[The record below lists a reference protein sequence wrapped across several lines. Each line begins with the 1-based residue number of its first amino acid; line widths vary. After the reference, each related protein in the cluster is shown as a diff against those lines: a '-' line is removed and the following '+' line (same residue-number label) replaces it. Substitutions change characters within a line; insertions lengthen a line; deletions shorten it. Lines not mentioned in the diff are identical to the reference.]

1 MAGYSGTPLST
12 KIGVREGSTLALVNA
27 PPHFALDLPPGVTVK
42 RQSRGKADVVVAFT
56 TEIAR
61 LEQRLD
67 ALATM
72 VFPDGGLWVAWPKKN
87 SGVATDMTDYAVR
100 EVSLPRGVVD
110 NKVCAIDEIWTA
122 MRLVWR
128 RENRGGLPTV

>member
-1 MAGYSGTPLST
+1 
-12 KIGVREGSTLALVNA
+12 
-27 PPHFALDLPPGVTVK
+27 
-42 RQSRGKADVVVAFT
+42 
-56 TEIAR
+56 
-61 LEQRLD
+61 
-67 ALATM
+67 
-72 VFPDGGLWVAWPKKN
+72 
-87 SGVATDMTDYAVR
+87 MTDYAVR